1 MNFFQNLQDR
11 NKLENNTTAKL
22 PWNENLQNT
31 DHLEPVKMKVNSKK
45 VILTNHYPDQEM
57 LTNEA
62 EDIEQREM
70 DSI

>member
-1 MNFFQNLQDR
+1 MKRTLKQ
-11 NKLENNTTAKL
+11 KL
-22 PWNENLQNT
+22 PFNENLQHT
-31 DHLEPVKMKVNSKK
+31 DQLEPVKLKVDWKK
-45 VILTNHYPDQEM
+45 IILTNHYPDQEM